1 MTGLVS
7 AVADDALVVIGDRA
21 VPWLAAATGDRAVPW
36 LAVAPTAGDRR
47 TAALDC
53 AATTALDAA
62 EAGILVEVLGVEGSV
77 RTEVVEDVAS
87 SF

>member
-7 AVADDALVVIGDRA
+7 AVADDALVVI
-21 VPWLAAATGDRAVPW
+21 GDRAVPW

-77 RTEVVEDVAS
+77 RTEIVEDVAS